1 MNQLSKMLETN
12 SEEFILLLKDKKM
25 VKIVQFWIDNCKNY
39 HNYHSPILI
48 QLLLLVGDKNEY
60 WVKQKPY
67 FGDNIDISN
76 KKGIEIFYL
85 LMDFNHNLNDTDYYG
100 KSFQDKILLYEK
112 GEHIRKNNLEF
123 INHVKRELGY

>member
-1 MNQLSKMLETN
+1 MNQLSKMLETDRK
-12 SEEFILLLKDKKM
+12 EIILLLKDKKI

-60 WVKQKPY
+60 WKDKKTY

-76 KKGIEIFYL
+76 EKGIEIFDL
-85 LMDFNHNLNDTDYYG
+85 LMNFNHNLNDTDYYG
-100 KSFQDKILLYEK
+100 DTFQDKIYLYEK
-112 GEHIRKNNLEF
+112 EKYIRKNNLEF
-123 INHVKRELGY
+123 INYVKKKLGY

>member
-1 MNQLSKMLETN
+1 MNFISKMLETDP
-12 SEEFILLLKDKKM
+12 EALILLLKDKKM

-48 QLLLLVGDKNEY
+48 QLLLLVGDKNKY
-60 WVKQKPY
+60 WKDKKTY
-67 FGDNIDISN
+67 FGDSYNITN
-76 KKGIEIFYL
+76 EKGIEIFDL

-100 KSFQDKILLYEK
+100 DTFPDKIYLYEK

-123 INHVKRELGY
+123 INHVKKKLGY

>member
-25 VKIVQFWIDNCKNY
+25 AKIVQFWIDNCKNY

-60 WVKQKPY
+60 WKDKKPY
-67 FGDNIDISN
+67 FGDSYSITNE
-76 KKGIEIFYL
+76 KGIEIFDL

-100 KSFQDKILLYEK
+100 DTFQDKIYLYEK
-112 GEHIRKNNLEF
+112 GEYIRKNNLEF
-123 INHVKRELGY
+123 INHVKKKLGY

>member
-1 MNQLSKMLETN
+1 MNFISKMLETDP
-12 SEEFILLLKDKKM
+12 EAFILLLKNKKM

-67 FGDNIDISN
+67 FGYSNNISN
-76 KKGIEIFYL
+76 EKGIEIFDL
-85 LMDFNHNLNDTDYYG
+85 LMNFNHDFEYKDYYG
-100 KSFQDKILLYEK
+100 DTFRDKIYICEK

>member
-1 MNQLSKMLETN
+1 MNQLSKMLETDRK
-12 SEEFILLLKDKKM
+12 EIILLLKDKKI

-60 WVKQKPY
+60 WKDKKTY

-76 KKGIEIFYL
+76 EKGIEIFDL
-85 LMDFNHNLNDTDYYG
+85 LMNFNHNLNDTDYYG
-100 KSFQDKILLYEK
+100 DTFQDKIYLYEK
-112 GEHIRKNNLEF
+112 EKYIRKNNLQF
-123 INHVKRELGY
+123 INYVKKKLGY